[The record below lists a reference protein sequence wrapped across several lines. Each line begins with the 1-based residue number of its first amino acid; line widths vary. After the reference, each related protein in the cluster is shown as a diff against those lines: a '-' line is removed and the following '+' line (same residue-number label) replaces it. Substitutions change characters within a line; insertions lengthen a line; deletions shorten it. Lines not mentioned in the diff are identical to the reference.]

1 MAFLL
6 SELHEELR
14 VLLGD
19 GGDPVAGYDYT
30 ADQLNAY
37 LRTAARRMACVT
49 IDPGNAAQLLEAP
62 VNMDTRAWL
71 VTNAAYLKNG
81 GETPESWRTR
91 AVGHMVDPA
100 ARRDTLVFLE
110 NLLTDLDA
118 SGNVCG
124 KAGATGRTGLFAGA
138 SDWVTYLSA
147 GCHWADPEILLDH
160 LCPCPGR

>member
-1 MAFLL
+1 MALFPL
-6 SELHEELR
+6 SDLHEELR

-30 ADQLNAY
+30 VEQLNAY
-37 LRTAARRMACVT
+37 LRVAARRSSCLT
-49 IDPGNAAQLLEAP
+49 INASDPSKLNAEP

-71 VTNAAYLKNG
+71 VTKAAYLKAG

-91 AVGHMVDPA
+91 AIGHTIDA
-100 ARRDTLVFLE
+100 ASRRDTLVFLE

-124 KAGATGRTGLFAGA
+124 VAGATGRSGLFAGA
-138 SDWVTYLSA
+138 SDWVTYVTA
-147 GCHWADPEILLDH
+147 GCPWADPEVLTHSI
-160 LCPCPGR
+160 CPCV